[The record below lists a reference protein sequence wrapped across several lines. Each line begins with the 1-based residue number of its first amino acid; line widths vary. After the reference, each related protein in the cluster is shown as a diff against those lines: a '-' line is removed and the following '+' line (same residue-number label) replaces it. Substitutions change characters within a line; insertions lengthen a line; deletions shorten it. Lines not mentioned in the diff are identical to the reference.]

1 MPAPSRN
8 RIWRRGTPSTEGL
21 SHWLLIC
28 LEPGSVL
35 GAGARCCEWSPESG
49 PLRSLHFAY
58 RSTGSIGVAVC
69 GVDQGTRQWSARGR
83 AVQR

>member
-8 RIWRRGTPSTEGL
+8 RTWRRGTPSTEGL

-35 GAGARCCEWSPESG
+35 GAGARCCDWAPQEP
-49 PLRSLHFAY
+49 PLCLQEY
-58 RSTGSIGVAVC
+58 
-69 GVDQGTRQWSARGR
+69 W
-83 AVQR
+83 VQRAGGVRGGPGDQAVVCAGPCCPALAGA